1 VQLPP
6 ELAGA
11 VDPEVVVVDPADLD
25 LQLGVA
31 DRTIRRWTLAV
42 LVVGGR
48 GDRQQLADRLDPEPV
63 LLASM

>member
-1 VQLPP
+1 VQLAP

-11 VDPEVVVVDPADLD
+11 VDAEVLGVDPPDLG

-31 DRTIRRWTLAV
+31 APAGRGRPVAGG
-42 LVVGGR
+42 VVGGR
-48 GDRQQLADRLDPEPV
+48 GDRQQLADRLDPNRS